1 MRPNDKDARAKYNE
15 CKKIV
20 NVQAFQK
27 AIAVEDNHKSVADTI
42 DLASMSMYRRELELL
57 VLMINIK
64 AVKYFR
70 EFLPVAKNHQCMFTD
85 DFIELKNFF
94 ASVSLG
100 KLSAVNYLM
109 SINF

>member
-42 DLASMSMYRRELELL
+42 DLASMSMYRI
-57 VLMINIK
+57 LMKNIK
-64 AVKYFR
+64 AVNTLGNFY
-70 EFLPVAKNHQCMFTD
+70 LL
-85 DFIELKNFF
+85 LKIIS
-94 ASVSLG
+94 ACSLTT
-100 KLSAVNYLM
+100 L
-109 SINF
+109 